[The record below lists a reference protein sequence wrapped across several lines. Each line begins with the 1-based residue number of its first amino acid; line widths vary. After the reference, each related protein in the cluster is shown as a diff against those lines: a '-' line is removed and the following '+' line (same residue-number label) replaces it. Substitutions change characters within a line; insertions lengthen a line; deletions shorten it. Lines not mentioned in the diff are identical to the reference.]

1 MVKFIKALEAKWNK
15 FKKDNV
21 NIDELLELDQ
31 DKYKERIVDARNKA
45 TKLRTEIEKLIIT
58 QDEFKGRMYKASR
71 NAKAAA
77 TKGDEVKARKFI
89 VKKQSIDA
97 ELDTLINTIESLRSK
112 ETIIKDKVG
121 QMESTLD
128 LIDVRNTTI
137 KAQLSAAEVSES
149 AAEMLTGM
157 GDDSIDMN
165 DVMDLAKTRTIDLEA
180 RANALTNLADE
191 GFLSVSP
198 VQVANIDEDAVTAE
212 LDAIM
217 GRTTKA
223 IAIVPEPEE

>member
-1 MVKFIKALEAKWNK
+1 MINIFRVFEAKWNK

-31 DKYKERIVDARNKA
+31 DKYKERIVDARDKA
-45 TKLRTEIEKLIIT
+45 TKLRTEIEKLILT

-77 TKGDEVKARKFI
+77 EKGDEIEARKFI

-112 ETIIKDKVG
+112 ETIIKDKVD
-121 QMESTLD
+121 QMESALD

-191 GFLSVSP
+191 GFLSVNP
-198 VQVANIDEDAVTAE
+198 VQVANIDENAVTAE

-217 GRTTKA
+217 GRTTKV
-223 IAIVPEPEE
+223 IAIVPEE